1 MALTPS
7 VYHYNQAIETFRTK
21 VMSDPLLDKFFDD
34 NHLSVISLRIWA
46 VEKFFQDYF
55 FDEDHQKT
63 SVELTGDEI
72 LFIAHHPEYVP
83 IGGIINGV
91 PKETG
96 TFKGTK
102 IFRK

>member
-1 MALTPS
+1 MTLTPS
-7 VYHYNQAIETFRTK
+7 VYHYNQAIETFRSK

-55 FDEDHQKT
+55 FDDKDCQKT

-72 LFIAHHPEYVP
+72 LFIAHHPEYIP
-83 IGGIINGV
+83 ICSIDGIQREIG
-91 PKETG
+91 EY
-96 TFKGTK
+96 
-102 IFRK
+102 